1 MSTAYQL
8 FDPSIDAQ
16 LWPGTPE
23 ADLFPDFEP
32 SAPLPRLLPPELL
45 PLFPVR
51 EELDSSWQSDAMCAQ
66 ADPEAFFPEKG
77 GSTKEAKRVCQDCPV
92 RTKCLAEALKNDERF
107 GVWGGLSERE
117 RRALRKAD
125 Q

>member
-1 MSTAYQL
+1 MSAAYEL
-8 FDPSIDAQ
+8 FDTSPDAK
-16 LWPGTPE
+16 LWWATP
-23 ADLFPDFEP
+23 ATDTFSDFEP

-51 EELDSSWQSDAMCAQ
+51 EEQDSSWQSAAMCAQ
-66 ADPEAFFPEKG
+66 ADPEAFFPEQG

-92 RTKCLAEALKNDERF
+92 RTECLAEALENDERF

-125 Q
+125 E